1 MKDLK
6 ETVDLMQSDDY
17 KERFIAEY
25 VQVKIRTL
33 KLLKIVRSHFNGG
46 EKIKLN
52 CPIGI
57 LINQLA
63 AMGDYLDVLRNR
75 AEIEEIELP
84 EIKIDE
90 Q

>member
-6 ETVDLMQSDDY
+6 ETIELMESDDY

-25 VQVKIRTL
+25 AQVKIRTL
-33 KLLKIVRSHFNGG
+33 KLLKTVKSHFNGG
-46 EKIKLN
+46 EKFKLN

-63 AMGDYLDVLRNR
+63 AMGGYLDVLRDR
-75 AEIEEIELP
+75 AAIEEIELP
-84 EIKIDE
+84 EVNIDE